1 MRGWRGAGLS
11 PVSLLQGQLWINGF
25 NLGRYWPRRG
35 PQQTLF
41 VPGSVL
47 HVGCPNNIT
56 VLELEGAPPSP
67 VLLFLDQPLL
77 NSTLS
82 PSTWTAG

>member
-1 MRGWRGAGLS
+1 MRGWRGAQLS
-11 PVSLLQGQLWINGF
+11 PISLFQGQLWINSF

-47 HVGCPNNIT
+47 RVGCPNNIT
-56 VLELEGAPPSP
+56 VLELEGAPPTP
-67 VLLFLDQPLL
+67 FLLFLDQPLL
-77 NSTLS
+77 NRTLS
-82 PSTWTAG
+82 PSTWTAE